1 MQLGWQPN
9 LLLIQPINFS
19 LLFFSLKRVMQKVV
33 ELLLVVL
40 SVAGG
45 SRSGDGSAGVL
56 DLDVL
61 LAVLFGQTAQSRLEE
76 VPAASVLLLFLG
88 PDNLSVLWI
97 LLELSC

>member
-1 MQLGWQPN
+1 
-9 LLLIQPINFS
+9 LIQPINFS

-45 SRSGDGSAGVL
+45 SRSGDGPASVL

-61 LAVLFGQTAQSRLEE
+61 LTVLFGQTA
-76 VPAASVLLLFLG
+76 
-88 PDNLSVLWI
+88 
-97 LLELSC
+97 